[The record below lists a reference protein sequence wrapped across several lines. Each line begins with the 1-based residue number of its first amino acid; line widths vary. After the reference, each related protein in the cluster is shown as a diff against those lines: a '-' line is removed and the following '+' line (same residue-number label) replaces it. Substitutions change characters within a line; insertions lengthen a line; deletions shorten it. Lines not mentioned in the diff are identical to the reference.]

1 MDSGA
6 GPVEAPQEDQTESGS
21 SYVITVPPREKK
33 APPNPRVYNVREDL
47 QGNVEMRPIRAAEQR
62 SDIASPLVGEQ
73 YWLIALRSGL
83 IYAAERYS
91 AQENTLQF
99 TTRDGT
105 EFVVSR
111 SEIDLP
117 FTEQLNRDLGWS
129 FSYP

>member
-1 MDSGA
+1 MDAGT
-6 GPVEAPQEDQTESGS
+6 GPVEVPQEDQTESGS

-47 QGNVEMRPIRAAEQR
+47 QGNVEMRPIRAADQP
-62 SDIASPLVGEQ
+62 SDVASPSVKGR

-91 AQENTLQF
+91 AQENTFQF
-99 TTRDGT
+99 TTRGGT

-117 FTEQLNRDLGWS
+117 FTEQLNRDLGWT
-129 FSYP
+129 FGYP

>member
-1 MDSGA
+1 MDAGT
-6 GPVEAPQEDQTESGS
+6 GPVEVPLEDQTESRS
-21 SYVITVPPREKK
+21 SYVITVPAREKK
-33 APPNPRVYNVREDL
+33 ASPNPRVYDLREDVK
-47 QGNVEMRPIRAAEQR
+47 GNVEMRPIRAADQR
-62 SDIASPLVGEQ
+62 SDIASPSVGEQ

-91 AQENTLQF
+91 AQENTFQF

-129 FSYP
+129 FGYP

>member
-1 MDSGA
+1 MDAGT
-6 GPVEAPQEDQTESGS
+6 GPVEVPQGDQTESGS
-21 SYVITVPPREKK
+21 SYVITVPAREKK
-33 APPNPRVYNVREDL
+33 APPTPRVYDVREDVK
-47 QGNVEMRPIRAAEQR
+47 GNVEMRPIRAADQR
-62 SDIASPLVGEQ
+62 SDIASPSVGEQ

-91 AQENTLQF
+91 AQENTFQF

-129 FSYP
+129 FGDP